1 MSDDVATVSVTE
13 FKAKCLKYFADLEKH
28 RLRKVIV
35 TRRGKVVGELRP
47 PAQEFPPLHGAGRG
61 TGHVMPGVDLTE
73 PVFDI
78 EDFDAWHGRLYSG
91 EK

>member
-35 TRRGKVVGELRP
+35 TRRGKVVGEVNPPTAALR
-47 PAQEFPPLHGAGRG
+47 PLHGAGRG
-61 TGHVMPGVDLTE
+61 TIEIAPGVDLTE

-78 EDFDAWHGRLYSG
+78 EDFDAWHGKLYHG
-91 EK
+91 E